1 MENHPR
7 LKIVVIVL
15 MVLLACFLI
24 SAGVYQ
30 IPAVHERLSWRMES
44 AWVRLVSAINPPEEI
59 TFVPQ
64 GQEGAPL
71 LASTLTPT
79 TALQTIPT
87 TTSTPTGP
95 TITPTFTPT
104 PTLTATPLPLWVSLQ
119 GVKYET
125 QRGRWN
131 YCGPANLSM
140 AMTFWGWNGNRD
152 VVGQAV
158 KPNEKDDKNVM
169 PYEMEYFVE
178 NQTADLA
185 AVVRSGGDLDLL
197 KRFIA
202 AGFPVLVEKGY
213 YETDADGKYSWLGH
227 YQFVTGYDD
236 SVQAMVVQDTYLDGP
251 DFYIKNDKFIEGWR
265 SFNFLFLVV
274 YPRAR
279 EPEVLNLLGE
289 WVDPTWANQRALE
302 IAQLEAVTLTGVD
315 QYFAWYNVGTSYVNL
330 QDYTSAAQ
338 AYDQAFLIYTQ
349 LPDDGLR
356 PFRMVWYQT
365 GPYFAYYYS
374 GRYQDVLNLANTTFA
389 TIQERLVLE
398 ESLYWR
404 GMAKVALGDIA
415 GAETDFRRS
424 LVIHPDFQPTLD
436 AISNL
441 GMVP

>member
-1 MENHPR
+1 MENRPR
-7 LKIVVIVL
+7 LKYVL
-15 MVLLACFLI
+15 LVLSVLLACLLI
-24 SAGVYQ
+24 SAGIYQ
-30 IPAVHERLSWRMES
+30 IPAVNERLSWRFES
-44 AWVRLVSAINPPEEI
+44 AWVRFRSAINPPEDI

-64 GQEGAPL
+64 GQVEATQP
-71 LASTLTPT
+71 TQTPT
-79 TALQTIPT
+79 IALEIPPT
-87 TTSTPTGP
+87 NTPLPPGP
-95 TITPTFTPT
+95 TITPTRTLT
-104 PTLTATPLPLWVSLQ
+104 PTLTATLLPLRINLP

-140 AMTFWGWNGNRD
+140 AMTFWGWDGNRD

-178 NQTADLA
+178 NQTTDLA
-185 AVVRSGGDLDLL
+185 AVVRSGGNLDLL
-197 KRFIA
+197 KRLVA
-202 AGFPVLVEKGY
+202 AGFPVVVEKGY

-251 DFYIKNDKFIEGWR
+251 DFYVKNEEFIQGWR

-274 YPRAR
+274 YPRQH
-279 EPEVLNLLGE
+279 ESEVLALLGD
-289 WVDPTWANQRALE
+289 WADAGWANRHALE
-302 IAQLEAVTLTGVD
+302 LALLETATLTGAE
-315 QYFAWYNVGTSYVNL
+315 QYFAWYNLGTSYVNL
-330 QDYTSAAQ
+330 QDYASAAQ
-338 AYDQAFLIYTQ
+338 AYDQAFLAYAQ

-365 GPYFAYYYS
+365 GPYFAYYYA
-374 GRYQDVLNLANTTFA
+374 GRYQDVIALANTTFA

-415 GAETDFRRS
+415 GAETDFRKS
-424 LVIHPDFQPTLD
+424 LEIHPDFQPTLE
-436 AISNL
+436 AMRNL
-441 GMVP
+441 GLEP